1 MSYYELDVNSC
12 AVSFV
17 VQDSEV
23 LLISDRYEKMQGC
36 KLIPASAAAA
46 ASSAPVTSSLTSN
59 HVVAGG
65 RAAQR
70 LQESGS
76 QQQQQLLKVGL
87 PMMASDSAKVF
98 SANSARLQAMNR
110 PCSST
115 QKKSSRQLVA
125 VRATQIDTFIKG
137 LQEKLHLPTHESETS
152 QYVSV
157 NGTLTVRKKSLLTY
171 MDVGS
176 DLIDD
181 TEDAL
186 FDQKVLL
193 QLVSSDVLDPSEY
206 TWSVVFCCRHDRRCY
221 GIC

>member
-1 MSYYELDVNSC
+1 
-12 AVSFV
+12 
-17 VQDSEV
+17 
-23 LLISDRYEKMQGC
+23 MQGC
-36 KLIPASAAAA
+36 KLIPATAATAA
-46 ASSAPVTSSLTSN
+46 ASSAAVTSSLTSN

-65 RAAQR
+65 RAPQH

-76 QQQQQLLKVGL
+76 QQLLKVGL

-152 QYVSV
+152 EYVSV

-206 TWSVVFCCRHDRRCY
+206 T
-221 GIC
+221 

>member
-1 MSYYELDVNSC
+1 
-12 AVSFV
+12 
-17 VQDSEV
+17 
-23 LLISDRYEKMQGC
+23 MQGC
-36 KLIPASAAAA
+36 KLIPASATAA
-46 ASSAPVTSSLTSN
+46 ASPAAVASTLTSN
-59 HVVAGG
+59 HVVASG

-76 QQQQQLLKVGL
+76 QQQQQVLKVGL

-152 QYVSV
+152 EYVSV
-157 NGTLTVRKKSLLTY
+157 NGILTVRKKSLLTY

-206 TWSVVFCCRHDRRCY
+206 T
-221 GIC
+221 

>member
-1 MSYYELDVNSC
+1 
-12 AVSFV
+12 
-17 VQDSEV
+17 
-23 LLISDRYEKMQGC
+23 MQGC
-36 KLIPASAAAA
+36 KLIPATAAAAA
-46 ASSAPVTSSLTSN
+46 ASSAAVTSSLTSN

-65 RAAQR
+65 RAPQR

-76 QQQQQLLKVGL
+76 QQQQLLKVGL

-137 LQEKLHLPTHESETS
+137 LQEKLHLPTHESES
-152 QYVSV
+152 SEYVSV

-206 TWSVVFCCRHDRRCY
+206 T
-221 GIC
+221 